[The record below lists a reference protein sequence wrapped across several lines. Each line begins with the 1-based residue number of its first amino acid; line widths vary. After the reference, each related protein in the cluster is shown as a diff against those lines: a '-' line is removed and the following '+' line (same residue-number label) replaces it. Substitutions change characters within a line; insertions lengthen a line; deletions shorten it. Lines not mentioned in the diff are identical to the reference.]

1 MDEYS
6 NYAYGDDSAGSFDS
20 YDPNAGSQ
28 FSEEDLTQAGNTLG
42 MMPQEG
48 YGYNQWTGSDMN
60 DGFDFGAQSMSGVP
74 DRGFLNQY
82 YQDPSMSGPMS
93 SPAQAMTQSMPDA
106 MGSGIQDTLAKLFSN
121 PSLLAKGIG
130 ALFEGQ
136 QNKKMGKSMNSIAS
150 RPAFDPF
157 GSQRPF
163 YQQQLQNTVQ
173 DPYSQPIVK
182 AQADQLARAQRI
194 IDAKA
199 GRRSNMATSAPGV
212 LAAQAAIAQKY
223 MDSLQRPAG
232 AYTNPDSGS
241 LANLLSR
248 GAGYDTQ
255 GSISPLLNVL
265 GNATRTSDNQSQ
277 LEQLARILKGG

>member
-1 MDEYS
+1 MDDYDQYYFDDAVGGTEGGYS
-6 NYAYGDDSAGSFDS
+6 GTQEDYDSNF
-20 YDPNAGSQ
+20 
-28 FSEEDLTQAGNTLG
+28 T
-42 MMPQEG
+42 
-48 YGYNQWTGSDMN
+48 TGSITGTNDYDMN
-60 DGFDFGAQSMSGVP
+60 FDNYLQDSTNWDDTRTFDQYDFNTGDYTGPTASMSMG
-74 DRGFLNQY
+74 DTG
-82 YQDPSMSGPMS
+82 MSNPLEG
-93 SPAQAMTQSMPDA
+93 A
-106 MGSGIQDTLAKLFSN
+106 GDTLAKLFSN

-136 QNKKMGKSMNSIAS
+136 QNRKMGKSMNSIAE

-157 GSQRPF
+157 ASQRPF
-163 YQQQLQNTVQ
+163 YQQQMQNTVQ

-232 AYTNPDSGS
+232 AYLGPDSGS
-241 LANLLSR
+241 LAKLLSQ
-248 GAGYDTQ
+248 GADYNTQ
-255 GSISPLLNVL
+255 GSVSPLLQVL
-265 GNATRTSDNQSQ
+265 GNATRTNDNQSQ